1 MGKTCNYTIHALW
14 NTLDSSTAGVK
25 SQVDCTAQLKVS
37 TATGGQDG
45 LFVVMDGGRSPD
57 APEALKKMLESVMLE
72 ELSEDER
79 ELMEGFQNPDRLQY
93 LVHTFLT
100 VHRLVGLSVCLSV

>member
-1 MGKTCNYTIHALW
+1 M
-14 NTLDSSTAGVK
+14 
-25 SQVDCTAQLKVS
+25 DCTAQLKVS